1 MQEDMGVMMRRCEK
15 GRVRES
21 QTAAWVVGAVLAIV
35 AAATANGADA
45 SRYVPN
51 EILVKFRAPSPDADD
66 SITSP
71 AGSDAELS
79 VSDIPA
85 FREDRFRVRQIRRL
99 VEGKGLRPA
108 GRWQRRPAGSNA
120 PARLDRLY
128 RVRVDT
134 QAGVSTDEVLAAYR
148 SRADV
153 EYAEL
158 NPVIAICATPNDP
171 AYSTQWSLKTI
182 QASEAWDVCR
192 GGDEVVVAIIDTGVD
207 YNHRD
212 LQGNLWVNEAELNGQ
227 GGVDDD
233 GNGYVDDVRGWNFA
247 YDSNDPDDDQGHGT
261 HCAGIV
267 AAVGNNGFDIAGLCW
282 SVRIMALKIL
292 DASGEGNAGDA
303 VPAIYYAVANGAD
316 IISGS
321 WGGEESSDTLQEAIE
336 YASEHGV
343 LVVVA
348 AGNEGSDAEYYPAS
362 YPEVL
367 AVAATDENDR
377 RWYNSNYGSWVDLA
391 APGSRIRSL
400 RRGVSS
406 PATGTSLT
414 TVMSGTSMAAPHVSG
429 TCALLLAA
437 NPSLTSDE
445 LREIVTTTGD
455 AIAEGICSSNG
466 RLNMY
471 EALRGAIP
479 SAGTIHL
486 DRREYADGG
495 RIEILLL
502 DWDLCNAGS
511 QEVYLET
518 EGGDV
523 EVVTLAETEVS
534 HGVFRGEVVL
544 SSGTAAFGDG
554 VLQSADGQIL
564 VARYLDADD
573 GLGGADQWR
582 EATSLA
588 DFSPPMALDV
598 KVQIRG
604 GAVTVSLLT
613 DEPALAEVRYSRTNG
628 GPYDLTATSSQLSD
642 LPSVE
647 IRDLNAGTTYYFVLS
662 LTDEAGNETVADD
675 AGQPYSF
682 TTLGRSRIR

>member
-1 MQEDMGVMMRRCEK
+1 MGVTMRRCEK
-15 GRVRES
+15 GRVRGS
-21 QTAAWVVGAVLAIV
+21 QIAAGVVAAVLAIV
-35 AAATANGADA
+35 AVTTANGADA

-51 EILVKFRAPSPDADD
+51 EILVKFRAPSPDTDE
-66 SITSP
+66 SIGSP
-71 AGSDAELS
+71 AGSDVEWS

-85 FREDRFRVRQIRRL
+85 FRENRLRVRQVRRL
-99 VEGKGLRPA
+99 VEGKGLRRVS
-108 GRWQRRPAGSNA
+108 RWRGCSAGSIA
-120 PARLDRLY
+120 PARLDGLY
-128 RVRVDT
+128 RVRVDA
-134 QAGVSTDEVLAAYR
+134 QAGASTEEVLAAYR

-158 NPVIAICATPNDP
+158 NPVIAICAAPNDP

-207 YNHRD
+207 YDHRD

-247 YDSNDPDDDQGHGT
+247 YDTSDPDDDHGHGT

-292 DASGEGNAGDA
+292 DAGGEGNAGDA

-321 WGGEESSDTLQEAIE
+321 WGGEESSDALREAIQ
-336 YASEHGV
+336 YASKHGV

-348 AGNEGSDAEYYPAS
+348 AGNEGSDALYYPAS

-406 PATGTSLT
+406 SAGGTSLT
-414 TVMSGTSMAAPHVSG
+414 TLMSGTSMAAPHVSG

-466 RLNMY
+466 RLNVY

-486 DRREYADGG
+486 DRREYADGA

-534 HGVFRGEVVL
+534 RGVFRGEVVL
-544 SSGTAAFGDG
+544 SSGVAASGDG
-554 VLQSADGQIL
+554 VLQGADGQIL

-573 GLGGADQWR
+573 GLGGVDQWR
-582 EATSLA
+582 QATSRA
-588 DFSPPMALDV
+588 DFRPPTALDV

-604 GAVTVSLLT
+604 AAATVNLLT

-647 IRDLNAGTTYYFVLS
+647 IRDLSAGTTYYFVLS
-662 LTDEAGNETVADD
+662 LTDEAGNETLADD
-675 AGQPYSF
+675 GGQPYSF
-682 TTLGRSRIR
+682 TTLGRSRTR